1 MTEDKGYRRST
12 YVVDRGFQLKYTAII
27 VAIGALIAMVCAF
40 FIYQAWRE
48 NTELLEIS
56 QVIAG
61 EINRRESTKVF
72 WAVGIFVLLETVG
85 LFLWGILVTHRIAG
99 PLYIID
105 RYLGAIRSGIY
116 PDMRPLRRHDE
127 LQQFFDSF
135 SSTVDHLRERDEE
148 ELGVI
153 NSVLTDLPD
162 SDTKQQLTKIRDRKV
177 ESLREINEAAAA
189 EGGQKTSA
197 NEASSES

>member
-1 MTEDKGYRRST
+1 MPSDKRHRRST
-12 YVVDRGFQLKYTAII
+12 YVIDRRFQFKYTAII
-27 VAIGALIAMVCAF
+27 VLIGAVIALVSAY

-48 NTELLEIS
+48 NTELLAIS

-72 WAVGIFVLLETVG
+72 WAVGIFVVLEVVG

-105 RYLGAIRSGIY
+105 RYLGALRSGIY

-127 LQQFFDSF
+127 LQQFFESF
-135 SSTVDHLRERDEE
+135 SSTVDAFRERDQK
-148 ELGVI
+148 ELEIVEQ
-153 NSVLTDLPD
+153 VLTQLPAGEL
-162 SDTKQQLTKIRDRKV
+162 KEALQQVRDRKKA
-177 ESLREINEAAAA
+177 SLHQADDPAPAATAPA
-189 EGGQKTSA
+189 PST
-197 NEASSES
+197 AS